1 MSFLTPWMLWG
12 MAAVSAPILIHL
24 RQRRQVVTVR
34 FSTLRFLRIAATKT
48 RRSAILENLLLL
60 LLRCLLFALLIIAAA
75 RPVLPSKMAKM
86 LGGSVPRTVVIAIDN
101 SMSMGCLV
109 NGTPR
114 LEFSKK
120 QALTVL
126 DDLKDNDEVAVI
138 AAAGSPRLLIP
149 KPTLD
154 HKIARKMIEAIRG
167 TEERSELPPLFRE
180 TRKILENEGDRVR
193 EFYLF
198 TDAQETAWRFH
209 AKGIFDA
216 AWDSLNIH
224 TVIVTPDD
232 LAPPN
237 RAVSSVKI
245 TSPIVFPGGLLS
257 GVAVVENHSDTPLH
271 DVVEFRVEGERVAQ
285 LPVDVPAHGG
295 TELKFEGR
303 MPPVRGRWAGGVA
316 TIQSDNLTPDD
327 SFFFAMPVAQRARV
341 LVVEGQQPGE
351 EMLRSGY
358 YLRKALQ
365 FGEVG
370 QASAP
375 PESVSP
381 AGLDDMALDAYST
394 IFLADV
400 GSLSDR
406 ALVRLQR
413 FLQGGG
419 TVVFFP
425 GDLSVL
431 SSLEKFDF
439 LPALPTGMMDLPAG
453 RLATLISEPNHPLV
467 SKIWDRASPF
477 PALPLKKLM
486 RWKLRQGSKM
496 LLAFSNGEPFVVV
509 KPVGAG
515 ACLLVNAAADRSWGD
530 FPLSPS
536 FLPLVQQIA
545 RLSGDRGAGESAI
558 LVGNA
563 IPMTPNLPQDQS
575 LTLRT
580 PDGSVLPIAPGEKSS
595 LLDHAE
601 HPGIYRIDSSK
612 EGTLQ
617 LFAVNADRIE
627 SDLRPLSKQRLLET
641 VPSEVV
647 TGTDGLRL
655 WLTQSKGNK
664 PLWPALLLL
673 ALLVFTLESTLSNHL
688 ARSRSQGNDTSI
700 KTGRLNKRRFGAVFR
715 PGSAEA
721 SS

>member
-1 MSFLTPWMLWG
+1 MLWG
-12 MAAVSAPILIHL
+12 LGAVSAPILIHL
-24 RQRRQVVTVR
+24 WQRRQVVTVR

-60 LLRCLLFALLIIAAA
+60 LLRCLLFVLLIIAAA

-114 LEFSKK
+114 LESSKK
-120 QALTVL
+120 QALAVL
-126 DDLKDNDEVAVI
+126 DDLKDSDEVAVV
-138 AAAGSPRLLIP
+138 AVAGSPRLLIP

-154 HKIARKMIEAIRG
+154 HEIARKMIDAIQV
-167 TEERSELPPLFRE
+167 TEERSELPSLFRE
-180 TRKILENEGDRVR
+180 TQRILHDEGNRCR
-193 EFYLF
+193 EFYFF
-198 TDAQETAWRFH
+198 TDAQATAWTFN

-216 AWDSLNIH
+216 AWNSLNIH

-232 LAPPN
+232 LSPPN
-237 RAVSSVKI
+237 RAVSSVRI
-245 TSPIVFPGGLLS
+245 TSPIIFPGGLIS
-257 GVAVVENHSDTPLH
+257 GVAVVDNYSETPLH
-271 DVVEFRVEGERVAQ
+271 DVVEFKVEGERIAQ
-285 LPVDVPAHGG
+285 LPIDVPAHGG
-295 TELKFEGR
+295 RELTFEGR
-303 MPPVRGRWAGGVA
+303 MPLVHKRWVGGVA
-316 TIQSDNLTPDD
+316 MIQSDNLIPDD
-327 SFFFAMPVAQRARV
+327 SFYFAMPLAHKSRV
-341 LVVEGQQPGE
+341 LVVEGQQPSE
-351 EMLRSGY
+351 EILRSGY

-365 FGEVG
+365 FSEGGET
-370 QASAP
+370 SAP

-381 AGLDDMALDAYST
+381 AGLDDMALDTYST

-406 ALVRLQR
+406 AIVRLQR

-425 GDLSVL
+425 GDLCAL

-439 LPALPTGMMDLPAG
+439 LPALPSGMADLPAG
-453 RLATLISEPNHPLV
+453 RLATMISEPNHPLV
-467 SKIWDRASPF
+467 SKTWDRASPF

-486 RWKLRQGSKM
+486 RWKLRQGSKT

-509 KPVGAG
+509 KPIGAG
-515 ACLLVNAAADRSWGD
+515 ACLLVNSAADRSWGD

-545 RLSGDRGAGESAI
+545 RLSGDRGMEESGI

-563 IPMTPNLPQDQS
+563 IPMTPHLPQDQP
-575 LTLRT
+575 LTMRT
-580 PDGSVLPIAPGEKSS
+580 PDGSSLQIAPGEKSS

-601 HPGIYRIDSSK
+601 HPGIYRVDSSK

-647 TGTDGLRL
+647 SGLDGLRL
-655 WLTQSKGNK
+655 CLTQSKGNI

-673 ALLVFTLESTLSNHL
+673 ALLVFTLEGMLSNYL
-688 ARSRSQGNDTSI
+688 ARSRSQGNDKSI
-700 KTGRLNKRRFGAVFR
+700 KTGRLNKRRFGVVFR
-715 PGSAEA
+715 PGTAET